1 MIQGT
6 MRRSQSYR
14 RNLIIQKLF
23 ELVWYS
29 QEHIGS
35 LVQHFV
41 MISFTNTLLHF
52 KMIWVSENV
61 FQKYSA
67 LVQDDQVF
75 EDVFQ

>member
-1 MIQGT
+1 MIQRT

-23 ELVWYS
+23 ELVSYS
-29 QEHIGS
+29 QEHMSS

-67 LVQDDQVF
+67 LVPDDQVF
-75 EDVFQ
+75 ENVF

>member
-23 ELVWYS
+23 ELVSYS
-29 QEHIGS
+29 QEHMSS